1 MNKKIL
7 LSAPEHLL
15 DDSMKT
21 LVEKWSETP
30 TPIEILEVLD
40 HCIHGALAAGMVV
53 TMLQMMYKE
62 SCDKA
67 NTTHEEVVKNA
78 SWRNEQ
84 S

>member
-15 DDSMKT
+15 DASMKP
-21 LVEKWSETP
+21 LIEKWSETP

-40 HCIHGALAAGMVV
+40 HCIHGALAAGMII

-62 SCDKA
+62 ACDAA
-67 NTTHEEVVKNA
+67 NTPHEEVVKNA
-78 SWRNEQ
+78 VWRNEDP
-84 S
+84 

>member
-15 DDSMKT
+15 DASMKT

-40 HCIHGALAAGMVV
+40 HCVHGALAAGMVV
-53 TMLQMMYKE
+53 TMLQIMYKE
-62 SCDKA
+62 ACDGA

-78 SWRNEQ
+78 VWRNE
-84 S
+84 